1 MSRQSLFLLYGRII
15 RGAMKRYSAR
25 DAFPHNRPKS
35 LLKKYL
41 KNIAQVLKKCVTN
54 FFICVILIKSHD
66 PLAQLGERL
75 GDNQKVTGSSPVWVT
90 SRKNPVTD
98 EFIRLQGSFSFC
110 FLNLS
115 EQRVPKCFHCSLLFL
130 LTVYECSA
138 AIRPRLSLRLSAA
151 AAAAPPGTPRW
162 EIPCT
167 PAPGRPGTRTFRT

>member
-25 DAFPHNRPKS
+25 DAFPHSRPES

-115 EQRVPKCFHCSLLFL
+115 EQRVPKCFHCFLLFL

-138 AIRPRLSLRLSAA
+138 AIRPRLSAAA

>member
-25 DAFPHNRPKS
+25 DAFPHNRPES

-115 EQRVPKCFHCSLLFL
+115 EQRVPKCFHCFLLFL

-138 AIRPRLSLRLSAA
+138 AIRPGLSAA
-151 AAAAPPGTPRW
+151 TVAAAPPGTPR
-162 EIPCT
+162 
-167 PAPGRPGTRTFRT
+167 